1 MKKLLTTG
9 ITLVLLISVSLAQT
23 PQTPSPSP
31 QEVAPDDVVRIS
43 TSLVQTDV
51 VVTDKNDQAI
61 TDLTADD
68 FKLTENGKR
77 QELQFV
83 QFVSA
88 DQSPRLESSVTVAGR
103 PIDPEVARN
112 LSAKDLRRVF
122 AFVIDDLTI
131 PYEDVSNLRKLLN
144 AFVNDKMREGDLVA
158 IIRVTGGKGLL
169 QQFTSDRQLLRRAI
183 SEITPTMNA
192 YSAFHNLDPVAGIN
206 TRPSQG
212 PESNAPISFPASSRD
227 ADVDSS
233 AEGVTR
239 GLRSLFALWTA
250 GDVMN
255 GMKSLPGRKSLVLV
269 SGGLPLIETSQNQIK

>member
-31 QEVAPDDVVRIS
+31 QEVAPDDVVRII

-88 DQSPRLESSVTVAGR
+88 DQSPRLESSVKVAGR

-122 AFVIDDLTI
+122 AFVVDDLTI

-183 SEITPTMNA
+183 SEITPTINA

-206 TRPSQG
+206 TRPAQA
-212 PESNAPISFPASSRD
+212 PDVNAPPELSSTRD

-255 GMKSLPGRKSLVLV
+255 
-269 SGGLPLIETSQNQIK
+269 